1 VKTRAIAVGLVLVA
15 ASAVIYW
22 LCDRDFNSGHPDF
35 FYLADAFLH
44 GRTWLIAT
52 PTFQPGPND
61 IIPVDGRYY
70 VPFGPFPGLLFMPL
84 VALIG
89 PDAAAHWETV
99 INALLA
105 AADVGLCWW
114 LLGRLGVQR
123 IRDRLWIAVLFGFS
137 TATWWITTRGGVWHT
152 GQLIAMGLTF
162 LALGECWGRRR
173 GLVVGLLGGA
183 AFLSRAPLALALPF
197 YGLLLWDRASGSE
210 FASDRGPTPQANRP
224 ARRDAAPGGV
234 APGGVAPPGLLAS
247 LPWPRW
253 IALGLGFAASVAF
266 FFWYNI
272 ARFGSPFESGYALAV
287 VPAWLAA
294 RRELGLFS
302 FAHLGTNLDYLFWHL
317 PQRIADFPYFRPD
330 GLGMSIFL
338 TSPGLF
344 YAIRADFRSRRS
356 WWLAGAVVATLVPSL
371 FYYGG
376 GWLQYG
382 YRYALDAVPFAIALC
397 GLAAARRPMHVG
409 WKVLIA
415 FGVVINLAGVYWAY
429 NLR

>member
-1 VKTRAIAVGLVLVA
+1 VKNRALAAGLVLVV

-22 LCDRDFNSGHPDF
+22 LCDRDFKAGHPDF

-44 GRTWLIAT
+44 GRTWLLIT
-52 PTFQPGPND
+52 PTFHPGPND
-61 IIPVDGRYY
+61 IIPVDGRFY
-70 VPFGPFPGLLFMPL
+70 VPFGPFPGFFFIPL
-84 VALIG
+84 VAVIG
-89 PDAAAHWETV
+89 PDTAARWEPV

-114 LLGRLGVQR
+114 LLGRVGVER
-123 IRDRLWIAVLFGFS
+123 IGDRLWIAILFGFS
-137 TATWWITTRGGVWHT
+137 TATWWITIRGGVWHT

-173 GLVVGLLGGA
+173 GWLVGLLGGA
-183 AFLSRAPLALALPF
+183 AFLSRAPLAFALPF
-197 YGLLLWDRASGSE
+197 YGLLLWDRASERDRASAPDRASE
-210 FASDRGPTPQANRP
+210 RRPDPDGKVGGTEPLNR
-224 ARRDAAPGGV
+224 RE
-234 APGGVAPPGLLAS
+234 S
-247 LPWPRW
+247 LPWARW
-253 IALGLGFAASVAF
+253 LGLGLGFGASIAV
-266 FFWYNI
+266 FFWYN
-272 ARFGSPFESGYALAV
+272 ATRFASPFESGYALAV
-287 VPAWLAA
+287 VPPWLAA

-302 FAHLGTNLDYLFWHL
+302 FVHLGTNLDYLFWHL

-344 YAIRADFRSRRS
+344 YAIRADFRSQRA
-356 WWLAGAVVATLVPSL
+356 WWLAGATVATLVPSL

-382 YRYALDAVPFAIALC
+382 YRYALDAVPFAIAMC
-397 GLAAARRPMHVG
+397 GLAAARRPMHLG

-415 FGVVINLAGVYWAY
+415 FGLVINLGGVYWAY
-429 NLR
+429 HLS